1 MRNNTCVY
9 WTKNDEVWQR
19 IMKHIIR
26 IGAHW
31 KIYRRISEG
40 KLVFN
45 KNTIKPI
52 NNWDDVKHYLI
63 INNEK

>member
-1 MRNNTCVY
+1 MR
-9 WTKNDEVWQR
+9 NDEVIRSIKIQR
-19 IMKHIIR
+19 R
-26 IGAHW
+26 AHW

>member
-1 MRNNTCVY
+1 MR
-9 WTKNDEVWQR
+9 NDEVIRSIKIQR
-19 IMKHIIR
+19 R
-26 IGAHW
+26 AHW

-63 INNEK
+63 INNENNNIA